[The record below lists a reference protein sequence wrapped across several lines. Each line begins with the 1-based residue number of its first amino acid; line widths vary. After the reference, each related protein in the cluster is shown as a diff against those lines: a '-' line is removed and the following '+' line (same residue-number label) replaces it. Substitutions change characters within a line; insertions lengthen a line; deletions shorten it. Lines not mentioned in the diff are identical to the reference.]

1 MFLDMR
7 VRVIDDNSEI
17 VFGPGLVTL
26 LEHIKSS
33 DSMKEACSNMGIS
46 YSKGWKI
53 INRAEKCLG
62 YDLILRQHGGSKGG
76 KCNVTQEGESLIKRY
91 KSMMEVI
98 KKESDNIFLDTF
110 PEYKDENN

>member
-1 MFLDMR
+1 MFLDIKLR
-7 VRVIDDNSEI
+7 VLDDTEI
-17 VFGPGLVTL
+17 VFGPGLVL
-26 LEHIKSS
+26 LLKHIKTS

-76 KCNVTQEGESLIKRY
+76 KCNITSEGDTLIRKY
-91 KSMMEVI
+91 DTMMGIITGKAEEVFGEI
-98 KKESDNIFLDTF
+98 F
-110 PEYKDENN
+110 PEYIEK

>member
-1 MFLDMR
+1 MFLDIK
-7 VRVIDDNSEI
+7 VRVLDEDSEI
-17 VFGPGLVTL
+17 AFGPGLVSL

-33 DSMKEACSNMGIS
+33 DSMKEACINMGIS

-76 KCNVTQEGESLIKRY
+76 KCNITPEGDSIIKRY
-91 KSMMEVI
+91 KQMIMMI
-98 KKESDNIFLDTF
+98 
-110 PEYKDENN
+110 DENADKVFKDIFEEYR

>member
-7 VRVIDDNSEI
+7 VRVLDDDSEI

-26 LEHIKSS
+26 LEHIKTS

-76 KCNVTQEGESLIKRY
+76 KCNVTHEGDSLVRRY
-91 KSMMEVI
+91 KNMMDI
-98 KKESDNIFLDTF
+98 LQKESDEIFLDNF
-110 PEYKDENN
+110 PEYKNEDN